1 MSSGRLYAPH
11 VSSGVWVGAVATLAG
26 AVLGGAISFLLSRQ
40 QIIEA
45 RAQREEEASRDKER
59 RSVERRFDA
68 YSDFLKRAR
77 SYRNVVRESVI
88 SEATFHDVDALA
100 HAADSAGSLIPLVA
114 ESPMTIEA
122 CHRTLRA
129 IRMSQSVV
137 HNPDRDSR
145 MARRSEAVDELVL
158 SLRQFQAEARE
169 ELSVGGVDRSWILT
183 GGRPVKS
190 ADHT

>member
-1 MSSGRLYAPH
+1 M
-11 VSSGVWVGAVATLAG
+11 
-26 AVLGGAISFLLSRQ
+26 
-40 QIIEA
+40 
-45 RAQREEEASRDKER
+45 
-59 RSVERRFDA
+59 
-68 YSDFLKRAR
+68 KRAR

-88 SEATFHDVDALA
+88 SEATFHDVDTLA

-137 HNPDRDSR
+137 HDPDQDSR

>member
-1 MSSGRLYAPH
+1 
-11 VSSGVWVGAVATLAG
+11 VGAVATLAG

-45 RAQREEEASRDKER
+45 RAQREEEASRDKKR
-59 RSVERRFDA
+59 RSVERRFDV

-88 SEATFHDVDALA
+88 AEATLQDVDALA

-114 ESPMTIEA
+114 ESPTTIET

-129 IRMSQSVV
+129 IRISQSVV
-137 HNPDRDSR
+137 HDPDQDSR
-145 MARRSEAVDELVL
+145 MARRSKAVDELVL
-158 SLRQFQAEARE
+158 ALRHFQAEARE
-169 ELSVGGVDRSWILT
+169 ELGVGGVDRSWILT
-183 GGRPVKS
+183 RGRPVKS
-190 ADHT
+190 ADGT